1 MKHLASSFCS
11 AVIFYTIFPL
21 PSTWINSW
29 TRVAR
34 WSSSIGL
41 IIGVMLA
48 LSGLFL
54 QYLGFSDLVCAAVVT
69 VLWIAITGG
78 LHLDGAMDTAD
89 GLAVTEPQKRLAVM
103 KDSTTGAFGAMTA
116 VIIIVLK
123 TVTATEILQNS
134 WLLLILIPAWGR
146 WGQLMAIALY
156 PYLRKTGKG
165 AFHKENL
172 QIFPDLFLGSAFI
185 LSGSLCLLLFI
196 VSPWWKIGVI
206 ISGCMAIA
214 LVPGYYFYHQLQG
227 HTGDTYGAV
236 VEWSEVFLLLWLSR
250 F

>member
-1 MKHLASSFCS
+1 MKQLASSFCS
-11 AVIFYTIFPL
+11 AVIFYTVFPL

-34 WSSSIGL
+34 WSSLIGL
-41 IIGVMLA
+41 IIGVILA
-48 LSGLFL
+48 LSSLL
-54 QYLGFSDLVCAAVVT
+54 LRYWGFSELICAAIVT
-69 VLWIAITGG
+69 VLWIAVTGG

-89 GLAVTEPQKRLAVM
+89 GLAVTDPQRRLAVM
-103 KDSTTGAFGAMTA
+103 KDSTTGAFGAITA
-116 VIIIVLK
+116 VIIVVLK
-123 TVTATEILQNS
+123 TVTVTEILQNS
-134 WLLLILIPAWGR
+134 WLLLILIPGWGR
-146 WGQLMAIALY
+146 WGQLMTIALY

-172 QIFPDLFLGSAFI
+172 QIFPDLFWGSAFI
-185 LSGSLCLLLFI
+185 LSGSLCLLLST
-196 VSPWWKIGVI
+196 VYSWWNIAVI
-206 ISGCMAIA
+206 ISGCMVIV
-214 LVPGYYFYHQLQG
+214 LIPGYYFYYQLKG